1 MFNLKPITI
10 LVVLAS
16 LLAGCASNSNSQSPA
31 AQNQA
36 QRPGQVQVT
45 STPLPTRVV
54 TANSSITA
62 DGQLTLTAPII
73 TLGFEQ
79 TGKVV
84 SVTVSLGQSVKKGDL
99 LGMVDDTSLQDAVV
113 DAELSLAS
121 LEATIAQSTA
131 PASEEE
137 IAAAQAALSAAYVTY
152 NTTKAGSTDEEIT
165 TAKQGVDSAW
175 RSYLSAQIS
184 RDKACAPA
192 PVWNNEPP
200 VSRLDTLDCKSGEA
214 SLGNAYEAWAAARDN
229 YDKATDPV
237 SQNTLTQAYAAVA
250 SAKAR
255 VDSLKAGVTEAQQKV
270 YDEQIAQ
277 AKAKVE
283 QAKSNLSKAKLY
295 SPCDCIVND
304 VNVAVGVVASSQ
316 AFQFVNLSDMKFLT
330 TNLVET
336 NVAKVKVGAPVSIR
350 LKAYTETLTGTVS
363 TILSKST
370 GTLSNGVA
378 VYTVLIDLP
387 ALGKTLL
394 PGMTGQ
400 ADISIQ

>member
-1 MFNLKPITI
+1 MLNLKPITI

-16 LLAGCASNSNSQSPA
+16 LLTGCASNSQNSQSPA
-31 AQNQA
+31 TQGQA
-36 QRPGQVQVT
+36 QRPGQVQAT

-54 TANSSITA
+54 TANTSITA
-62 DGQLTLTAPII
+62 DGQLTLTVPII

-99 LGMVDDTSLQDAVV
+99 LGMVDDTSLQDAVT

-131 PASEEE
+131 PATEEE
-137 IAAAQAALSAAYVTY
+137 IAAAQAALNAAYVTY
-152 NTTKAGSTDEEIT
+152 NTTKAGSTDEQIA

-175 RSYLSAQIS
+175 RGYLSAQIS
-184 RDKACAPA
+184 RDKACAP
-192 PVWNNEPP
+192 VWDSEPP
-200 VSRLDTLDCKSGEA
+200 ISRLDTTECKSGEA

-229 YDKATDPV
+229 YAKATDPV
-237 SQNTLTQAYAAVA
+237 SQNTLTQAYASVA
-250 SAKAR
+250 SAKAK

-277 AKAKVE
+277 AQAKVE
-283 QAKSNLSKAKLY
+283 LAKSNLSKAKLY

-400 ADISIQ
+400 ADISVQ